1 MSLLDIIT
9 APWAITPVMLAEI
22 TEIYNTHL
30 RGDKINLDA
39 LREQGI
45 ELNSKPVAYE
55 VVNGVALISASGV
68 MAKKMNLFSQISG
81 GISSQV
87 LGNTIIEAIEDTAV
101 NAIVLDLDSPGG
113 AVDGTAELAELIDR
127 VAAEKPIL
135 VYSDGLL
142 ASAAYWV
149 AAAADE
155 IFISS
160 ENVAV
165 GSIGVIAQHVDVSE
179 AKKKQG
185 ITVTEVV
192 AGRYKAI
199 GSENKPLDDEA
210 RAVIQARVDRTYRV
224 FIENVAR
231 FRGVDPIQV
240 HEQMGDGRVFMG
252 SEAVERGLVDGV
264 ATLSETIERAA
275 DSAAARRAG
284 VARRKPTTTGAH
296 MMDIATLQANYPDLV
311 QAIEAEARQDYIS
324 QTEHEAALDAAAVAA
339 HQDGRD
345 AEHARIAD
353 IRAQSV
359 PGYEAI
365 IEKMIADP
373 EATGD
378 DAARAIIAA
387 EQKQRT
393 ALRNENSGNEPV
405 PPSDPDTGAR
415 TMKRAD
421 FDQLSDAQR
430 REALD
435 DGVKIVN

>member
-9 APWAITPVMLAEI
+9 APWAITPDMLAEI
-22 TEIYNTHL
+22 TAIYNTHL
-30 RGDKINLDA
+30 RGDKIDLDA
-39 LREQGI
+39 LQEQGI
-45 ELNSKPVAYE
+45 ELHNKPVAYDMAD
-55 VVNGVALISASGV
+55 GVALITASGV
-68 MAKKMNLFSQISG
+68 IAKKMNLFSKISG
-81 GISSQV
+81 GISTQQ
-87 LGNTIIEAIEDTAV
+87 LGDAIGEAVADPAV
-101 NAIVLDLDSPGG
+101 SAIVVSLDSPGG
-113 AVDGTAELAELIDR
+113 AVDGTAELAAQVFSATER
-127 VAAEKPIL
+127 KPIF
-135 VYSDGLL
+135 VHSDGQL
-142 ASAAYWV
+142 ASAAYWIG
-149 AAAADE
+149 AAADK

-185 ITVTEVV
+185 ITTTEIV

-210 RAVIQARVDRTYRV
+210 RAVIQARVDQVYHN
-224 FIENVAR
+224 FIADVAR
-231 FRGVDPIQV
+231 FRGVTPEAV
-240 HEQMGDGRVFMG
+240 AATMADGRVFLG
-252 SEAVERGLVDGV
+252 STAITAGLVDGV
-264 ATLSETIERAA
+264 STLADVIEQARNEARRPGA
-275 DSAAARRAG
+275 GAARN
-284 VARRKPTTTGAH
+284 TILTGAI
-296 MMDIATLQANYPDLV
+296 MDMQTMKAEHPELV
-311 QAIEAEARQDYIS
+311 QAIVDKARQDMIS
-324 QTEHEAALDAAAVAA
+324 RADHEAAIERAEEN
-339 HQDGRD
+339 GRTD
-345 AEHARIAD
+345 ERERIKD
-353 IRAQSV
+353 IKAQSV

-365 IEKMIADP
+365 IEQMIADP

-378 DAARAIIAA
+378 NAARAIIAA

-393 ALRNENSGNEPV
+393 ALRNEDSGNDPV

>member
-87 LGNTIIEAIEDTAV
+87 LGNTITEAIEDTAV

-127 VAAEKPIL
+127 AAAEKPIL

-324 QTEHEAALDAAAVAA
+324 QTDHKAAIERAEEN
-339 HQDGRD
+339 GRTD
-345 AEHARIAD
+345 ERERIKD
-353 IRAQSV
+353 IKAQSV

-393 ALRNENSGNEPV
+393 ALLNENSGNDPV

-421 FDQLSDAQR
+421 FDKLSDAQR

-435 DGVKIVN
+435 AGVKIVN

>member
-45 ELNSKPVAYE
+45 ELNIKPVAYE

-87 LGNTIIEAIEDTAV
+87 LGNTITEAIEDTAV

-127 VAAEKPIL
+127 AAAEKPIL

-324 QTEHEAALDAAAVAA
+324 QTDHKAAIERAEEN
-339 HQDGRD
+339 GRTD
-345 AEHARIAD
+345 ERERIKD
-353 IRAQSV
+353 IKAQSV

-393 ALRNENSGNEPV
+393 ALLNENSGNDPV

-421 FDQLSDAQR
+421 FDKLSDAQR

>member
-87 LGNTIIEAIEDTAV
+87 LGNTITEAIEDTAV

-127 VAAEKPIL
+127 AAAEKPIL

-275 DSAAARRAG
+275 GSAAARRAG

-296 MMDIATLQANYPDLV
+296 IMDIATLQANYPDLV

-324 QTEHEAALDAAAVAA
+324 QADHEAAIERAEEN
-339 HQDGRD
+339 GRTD
-345 AEHARIAD
+345 ERERIKD
-353 IRAQSV
+353 IKAQSV

-393 ALRNENSGNEPV
+393 ALLNENSGNDPV

-430 REALD
+430 REALKE
-435 DGVKIVN
+435 GVTIVQ